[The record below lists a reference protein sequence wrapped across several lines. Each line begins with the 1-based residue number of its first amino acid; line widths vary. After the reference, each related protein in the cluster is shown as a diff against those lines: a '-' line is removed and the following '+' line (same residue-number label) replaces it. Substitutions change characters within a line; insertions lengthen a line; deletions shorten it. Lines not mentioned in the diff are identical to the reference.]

1 MLRDTIDIEYR
12 NFVADNQTNPSI
24 LVLPPDLLAELI
36 EELDLDPL
44 EEFSLYHGMEIHV
57 DDIDGIEL
65 HSYASFQTR

>member
-12 NFVADNQTNPSI
+12 NFLADNQTNPSI

-57 DDIDGIEL
+57 DDIDSIEL
-65 HSYASFQTR
+65 HSYASFQAR